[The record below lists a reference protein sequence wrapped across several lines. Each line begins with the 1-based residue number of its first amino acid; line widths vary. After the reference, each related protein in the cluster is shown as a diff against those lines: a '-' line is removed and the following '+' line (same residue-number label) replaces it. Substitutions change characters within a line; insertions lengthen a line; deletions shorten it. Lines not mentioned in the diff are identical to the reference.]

1 MKKSIIAAAL
11 FIATTGILTS
21 CTKEKSVAPTAT
33 IERSTVS
40 TKKDIGTAD

>member
-1 MKKSIIAAAL
+1 MKKIIIAAAAFL
-11 FIATTGILTS
+11 STGILAS
-21 CTKEKSVAPTAT
+21 CTKEAIVKPTAT